1 MTKKMI
7 NQNSKYKKELIN
19 TVESKFIFSSSP
31 LNRFK
36 VIENPKNNQI
46 LDKKE
51 QIIQLRNKL
60 NSIEDCVLKQNSKNL
75 ILGDGNLNSSI
86 MLISEAPGPEE
97 DTSGKSFKGET
108 GDLLDKMLGAINI
121 QRQNIYLSY
130 AINFRPPEDR
140 KPTSQEIKRYSRY
153 VKEHIS
159 IIDPKIVIL
168 MGSTAMEAVTS
179 ITNKIS
185 SERGNWKEI
194 IIENKTYPLIITF
207 NPSYLIRFPENKK
220 HSWEDLK
227 KLRKKIEDL
236 KLKI

>member
-86 MLISEAPGPEE
+86 MLIGEAPGPEE

-207 NPSYLIRFPENKK
+207 NPSYLIKFPENKK

-227 KLRKKIEDL
+227 KLKKKIEDL

>member
-36 VIENPKNNQI
+36 VIENTKNIQI

-86 MLISEAPGPEE
+86 MLIGEAPGPEE

>member
-86 MLISEAPGPEE
+86 MLIGETPGPEE

>member
-1 MTKKMI
+1 MDDK
-7 NQNSKYKKELIN
+7 L
-19 TVESKFIFSSSP
+19 
-31 LNRFK
+31 
-36 VIENPKNNQI
+36 NQI

-60 NSIEDCVLKQNSKNL
+60 NSIEDCVLRKNSKNL

-86 MLISEAPGPEE
+86 MLIGEAPGPEE

>member
-86 MLISEAPGPEE
+86 MLIGEAPGPEE

-220 HSWEDLK
+220 HSG
-227 KLRKKIEDL
+227 RI
-236 KLKI
+236 

>member
-19 TVESKFIFSSSP
+19 TFESKFIFSSSP

-36 VIENPKNNQI
+36 VIENTKNIQI

-86 MLISEAPGPEE
+86 MLIGEAPGPEE

>member
-86 MLISEAPGPEE
+86 MLIGEAPVPEE

-140 KPTSQEIKRYSRY
+140 KPTYQEIKRYSRY

>member
-86 MLISEAPGPEE
+86 MLIGEAPGPEE

>member
-36 VIENPKNNQI
+36 VIENTKNIQI

-86 MLISEAPGPEE
+86 MLIGEAPGPEE
-97 DTSGKSFKGET
+97 DTSGIPFKGET

>member
-86 MLISEAPGPEE
+86 MLIGEAPGPEE

-185 SERGNWKEI
+185 SEIGNWKEI

>member
-36 VIENPKNNQI
+36 VIENPKNNEI

-86 MLISEAPGPEE
+86 MLIGEAPGPEE